1 MAPADF
7 NCLSIAP
14 LPAYAG
20 GIKPSRLAM
29 IRFLQ

>member
-20 GIKPSRLAM
+20 GIKPSR
-29 IRFLQ
+29 RFLQ